1 MEFINIIIFSSYKG
15 VASSEFLGLHHT
27 FQRLRLRHKFTLD
40 KALRRGL
47 KGRCVAWD
55 VSPVAPT
62 PFRFLLLFF
71 LCVCVCVCVCVL
83 YYKFILS
90 VTRGAPNKAVE
101 KKRTSAYEANKVR
114 EWLQQGSKLLPF
126 KPTNIRTMIMF
137 KLLVL

>member
-27 FQRLRLRHKFTLD
+27 FQCLRLRHKFTLD

-47 KGRCVAWD
+47 KGRCLAWD

-71 LCVCVCVCVCVL
+71 LCVCVCVRMCVCVCVCVL

-90 VTRGAPNKAVE
+90 VTRGAPNKAV
-101 KKRTSAYEANKVR
+101 KKKEHLRMRLIKSECGCNKAANCCPLN
-114 EWLQQGSKLLPF
+114 LQ
-126 KPTNIRTMIMF
+126 T
-137 KLLVL
+137 

>member
-71 LCVCVCVCVCVL
+71 LCVCVCVCVCVCCITNL
-83 YYKFILS
+83 YCLS
-90 VTRGAPNKAVE
+90 LEEHPIKLWKKKEHLRMRLIKSESGCNKA
-101 KKRTSAYEANKVR
+101 ANCCPLN
-114 EWLQQGSKLLPF
+114 LQ
-126 KPTNIRTMIMF
+126 T
-137 KLLVL
+137 

>member
-62 PFRFLLLFF
+62 PFRFFASFF
-71 LCVCVCVCVCVL
+71 LCVCVCVL

-90 VTRGAPNKAVE
+90 VTRGAPNKPVE
-101 KKRTSAYEANKVR
+101 KKRTSASEANKVR
-114 EWLQQGSKLLPF
+114 EWLQQCSKLLPLNLQ
-126 KPTNIRTMIMF
+126 T
-137 KLLVL
+137 